1 MARRKAVRRRA
12 RSVVRSIHRG
22 SRGIS
27 GGKFGPVIAGVVGG
41 LASQIGNRFLP
52 GYGAP
57 LGMGATGWFM
67 NNPTL
72 LTLAGVNLSAMIPI
86 GGLLGGS
93 SGNSGGGAI

>member
-1 MARRKAVRRRA
+1 MPKKRTPYRRA
-12 RSVVRSIHRG
+12 RSVVRRVTHHAS
-22 SRGIS
+22 GIG
-27 GGKFGPVIAGVVGG
+27 GGKFGPVIAGAVGG

-52 GYGAP
+52 GYGSP
-57 LGMGATGWFM
+57 LGMGAVGYFM

-93 SGNSGGGAI
+93 TSTGGGAI